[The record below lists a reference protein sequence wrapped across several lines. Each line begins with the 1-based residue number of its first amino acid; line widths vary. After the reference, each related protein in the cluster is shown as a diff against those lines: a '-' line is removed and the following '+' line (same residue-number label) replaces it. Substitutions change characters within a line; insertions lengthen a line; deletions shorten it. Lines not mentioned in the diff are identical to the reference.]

1 MGAGRRPRHGGW
13 RARRG
18 SARAGGGGA
27 QRADGAAP
35 EVAARRSARHSSEA
49 LHINGVAVTFNSG
62 SVRSP
67 SGVSPWLAGFVVL
80 VALAI
85 GAPASAAVPQVA
97 AYYDGGMPV
106 ADIPA
111 ADLNAIIYSLG
122 EPTRGNVCDS
132 PGAAQLKDLRA
143 LRGLRRRHPG
153 LQLLV
158 SIGGW
163 DTAPQY
169 SDIALTA
176 ASRAKFARSCIRLFI
191 QQQRVNGIDLDW
203 EFPVRGGLI
212 PSRPQ
217 DRADATALVRELREQ
232 LDALGRRTH
241 RHYLLTV
248 ATPAG
253 TWQEGGAYSV
263 SDSYDLAALV
273 PYVSWLNVM
282 TYDMNTIFSPYSG
295 FNTPMK
301 PDPRDPTPEAQRSWD
316 NLTGAVRYYEAHGV
330 PADKIMLGMAFYG
343 RGFTGVSAR
352 YEGRYSRFTGIMAE
366 TPWKTIESR
375 MLTDPHWARYWS
387 ATAEAP
393 WLYDARRHAFF
404 TYDDP
409 QSLALKGAFVRRAHL
424 RGAMIW
430 VLGEDDARNS
440 LLHGLLSG
448 LRPRASR

>member
-1 MGAGRRPRHGGW
+1 M
-13 RARRG
+13 
-18 SARAGGGGA
+18 
-27 QRADGAAP
+27 
-35 EVAARRSARHSSEA
+35 
-49 LHINGVAVTFNSG
+49 
-62 SVRSP
+62 
-67 SGVSPWLAGFVVL
+67 SPWLAGFVVL

-132 PGAAQLKDLRA
+132 PGAAQLKDLRE

-316 NLTGAVRYYEAHGV
+316 NLSGAVRYYEAHGV

-430 VLGEDDARNS
+430 VLGEDDAGNS

>member
-1 MGAGRRPRHGGW
+1 
-13 RARRG
+13 
-18 SARAGGGGA
+18 
-27 QRADGAAP
+27 
-35 EVAARRSARHSSEA
+35 
-49 LHINGVAVTFNSG
+49 
-62 SVRSP
+62 
-67 SGVSPWLAGFVVL
+67 VSRWLAGFLAL

-85 GAPASAAVPQVA
+85 GMPVSAAVVQVA

-111 ADLNAIIYSLG
+111 ADLNAIIYSIG
-122 EPTRGNVCDS
+122 EPLYGDVCDR
-132 PGAAQLKDLRA
+132 PAAAQLQNLRA
-143 LRGLRRRHPG
+143 LRALRRRHPG

-163 DTAPQY
+163 DTDPQY

-176 ASRAKFARSCIRLFI
+176 ASRAKFARSCIGLFI
-191 QQQRVNGIDLDW
+191 QQQRLNGIDLDW

-212 PSRPQ
+212 PARPQ
-217 DRADATALVRELREQ
+217 DRADATALVRVLRER

-241 RHYLLTV
+241 QHYLLTV

-301 PDPRDPTPEAQRSWD
+301 PDPRDPTPELQRRED

-352 YEGRYSRFTGIMAE
+352 YQGRYSKFTGIMAE
-366 TPWKTIESR
+366 MPWKTVESR
-375 MLTDPHWARYWS
+375 LLTDPHWVRYWS

-393 WLYDARRHAFF
+393 WLYNARRHEFF

-409 QSLALKGAFVRRAHL
+409 QSLALKGSFVRRAHL

-430 VLGEDDARNS
+430 VLGDDDARNS

-448 LRPRASR
+448 LRSRAPR